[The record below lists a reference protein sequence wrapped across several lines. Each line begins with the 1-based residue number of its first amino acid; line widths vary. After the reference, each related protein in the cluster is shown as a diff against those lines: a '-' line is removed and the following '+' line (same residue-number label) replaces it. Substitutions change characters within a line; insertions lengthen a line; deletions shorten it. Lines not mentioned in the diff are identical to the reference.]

1 MIIRKA
7 IVLVLFALLAITCFA
22 EGEENMKIS
31 AIEFRNLKE
40 IPQETLS
47 DLLTLKKDG
56 LFNVKA
62 MNEDYK
68 TLKSVEY
75 VEDAKIFPE
84 TKNGQLILVIDIQEK
99 ADAKERLKKNGIV
112 PLSERG
118 NVDGGYIVKS
128 IEIFG
133 TKSSNPA
140 ELKKKIPIQ
149 IGSYFS
155 KEKVLEGRDE
165 LMKLGLFREVTPDAL
180 KYANGIYIKYNV
192 IENPILKGISIEGNT
207 LISSEELISAMTTK
221 IGQVY
226 NSDVLREDADK
237 IMKKYYDKGYVLAGI
252 EDMRIDDNMNLKIKL
267 SEGVLKGIEFKGIST
282 EKASKLEGVKDI
294 TKVEEVKDIQL
305 KTEEYILKREMTLE
319 IGKPFE
325 LAKFQQS
332 VKNIFRLGYF
342 KSINQDFKKS
352 PDGDGVILVLII
364 DENKSGSVQGAV
376 SYGSEE
382 GIVGSFSVTD
392 HNFRGRAQSL
402 GITME
407 ASTKHK
413 KRYELS
419 YSDPWVKGTKRLSF
433 STSIYRKEMED
444 STSATDEDDNRTRYI
459 VKTGVGGSIGKGLN
473 DKVRIR
479 LGTRIEKIKES
490 LGFED
495 PDDENFGEIEI
506 NERKVESYMNLVLN
520 PSIYYD
526 TRDNYLNATNGL
538 YAKFGVEFGRIFNKE
553 IYNEEESTVIGKDFY
568 KIAELELRAFHKM
581 LFKNNSMAYRAMFG
595 VADKSTPEGLWFY
608 VGGGDTVRGVSDE
621 KGRYQFVANIENR
634 LKVEDNIQFVL
645 FFDAGNAWKTD
656 VDMRNGKLKMA
667 YGIGLRAD
675 TPLGPLRFDYGWP
688 INDDERTKGKFYFNI
703 GQMF

>member
-1 MIIRKA
+1 
-7 IVLVLFALLAITCFA
+7 
-22 EGEENMKIS
+22 
-31 AIEFRNLKE
+31 
-40 IPQETLS
+40 
-47 DLLTLKKDG
+47 
-56 LFNVKA
+56 
-62 MNEDYK
+62 
-68 TLKSVEY
+68 
-75 VEDAKIFPE
+75 
-84 TKNGQLILVIDIQEK
+84 
-99 ADAKERLKKNGIV
+99 
-112 PLSERG
+112 
-118 NVDGGYIVKS
+118 
-128 IEIFG
+128 
-133 TKSSNPA
+133 
-140 ELKKKIPIQ
+140 
-149 IGSYFS
+149 
-155 KEKVLEGRDE
+155 
-165 LMKLGLFREVTPDAL
+165 
-180 KYANGIYIKYNV
+180 
-192 IENPILKGISIEGNT
+192 
-207 LISSEELISAMTTK
+207 MTTK